1 MSIWSDD
8 QRYRRSYLN
17 FYPGYYLTGDSGYID
32 EEGYVWVM
40 GRMDGVINVAGHRLS
55 TGEMEEV
62 ISKHPDVAECAVIGV
77 DDELKGEV
85 PMAFVVLKDSIERDH
100 RAIADGVVQLVREE
114 IGAVA
119 SLKLAIVIEKLPKT
133 RSGKILRATMRSIAD
148 GKEWNMPSTIEDES
162 VLEGIQKSI
171 ETLGY
176 PIPKKGKK

>member
-1 MSIWSDD
+1 
-8 QRYRRSYLN
+8 
-17 FYPGYYLTGDSGYID
+17 
-32 EEGYVWVM
+32 M

-85 PMAFVVLKDSIERDH
+85 PMAFVVLKDGIERDH
-100 RAIADGVVQLVREE
+100 RSIADGVVQLVREE

-119 SLKLAIVIEKLPKT
+119 GLKLATVLEKLPKT

-148 GKEWNMPSTIEDES
+148 GKEWSMPSTIEDES
-162 VLEGIQKSI
+162 VLASIQQAI
-171 ETLGY
+171 EKLGY